1 MENIKKIDITKLALR
16 YGAVVFFLLL
26 LLYNCFLTPNFV
38 RLNTV
43 QNLFVQSFPVILISF
58 GLTLVIAT
66 ANIDISVGS
75 GMALSAMIF
84 ALTIDGGLHPFLAF
98 LLALIVGGI
107 LGWFCGVLVARFDIQ
122 SMIVT
127 MAMMYMLRGMARGL
141 CGGSTINFQNAFLS
155 ELSYYRIGDIVPIH
169 LVIVLILF
177 GILYFVVEKTRYGT
191 YIEAVGNNPKA
202 ARISGINVNKIL
214 ISVYVISAVLAVLA
228 GIEQSIMVMQ
238 ADSSNIG
245 LTKEFDAIA
254 ATVVGGTPMS
264 GGRVNLVGTFF
275 AALLLQLINMMV
287 NMNHIYY
294 ALAYIIKAVLIIG
307 GVLINTYMGKK

>member
-1 MENIKKIDITKLALR
+1 MGNIKKIDITKIALR
-16 YGAVVFFLLL
+16 YGAVIFFFLLF
-26 LLYNCFLTPNFV
+26 LYNCIMTPNFI
-38 RLNTV
+38 RIATL
-43 QNLFVQSFPVILISF
+43 QNLFVQSFPILLISF

-75 GMALSAMIF
+75 GMALAAMIF
-84 ALTIDGGLHPFLAF
+84 ALTIDGGLHPLMAF
-98 LLALIVGGI
+98 LLALLVGAAF
-107 LGWFCGVLVARFDIQ
+107 GWLCGVLVAKFEIQ

-141 CGGSTINFQNAFLS
+141 CGGSTINFQNSFLS
-155 ELSYYRIGDIVPIH
+155 GLSYYRVGDLIPIH
-169 LVIVLILF
+169 LIIMLLF
-177 GILYFVVEKTRYGT
+177 FAILYFVVEKTRYGT

-202 ARISGINVNKIL
+202 ARISGISVNKIL
-214 ISVYVISAVLAVLA
+214 ISVYVISAALAVVS
-228 GIEQSIMVMQ
+228 GVEQSIMVMQ

-264 GGRVNLVGTFF
+264 GGRVNLVGTLF

-287 NMNHIYY
+287 NMNNIYY
-294 ALAYIIKAVLIIG
+294 ALAYVIKAVLIIG
-307 GVLINTYMGKK
+307 GVLINTYIGKK